1 MDARR
6 AANSLA
12 ILAQMLGLTTP
23 RGGCSQVMRRSAVKH
38 ATAGGTPR
46 KSSGGTTR
54 KSGGATGIEL
64 DGKLLSLPHQEGQ
77 NVVLLL
83 LRWFI
88 LPSPLLHWWH
98 LVLLLELM
106 LLSPLLHLRHLVLLP
121 RLLLL
126 RPLLSLWHLVLLGLA
141 YQKERNLILLGNMQL
156 LGPLLDL
163 RHLVLLPWFMLLSLL
178 LHL

>member
-1 MDARR
+1 MACESLANVDSRR
-6 AANSLA
+6 AANGLA
-12 ILAQMLGLTTP
+12 VLAELLSLTTP
-23 RGGCSQVMRRSAVKH
+23 LGVCSQVLHRSAVKH

-54 KSGGATGIEL
+54 KSGGATGMEL
-64 DGKLLSLPHQEGQ
+64 DGKLSRFVLLSLSYHKGQ
-77 NVVLLL
+77 DVALLL
-83 LRWFI
+83 LSSLLHMWHLLLLPWFM

-126 RPLLSLWHLVLLGLA
+126 RPLL
-141 YQKERNLILLGNMQL
+141 
-156 LGPLLDL
+156 PL
-163 RHLVLLPWFMLLSLL
+163 
-178 LHL
+178 